1 MQQRTIHLSDIS
13 QEGGKQLLISWPGH
27 QMVVKLADPMLH
39 LGRFPQDNEIVV
51 AAPAISRYHA
61 TLRWD
66 GTSYEIIDGQTRHGQ
81 HHPSSNGL
89 YFNGQRIKQHRL
101 ASGDTI
107 RVPGQNE
114 HFVILTY
121 LDGASRKDTIEP
133 VQLNQEIYIGRSQ
146 YNQLALPDPLVS
158 ASHAVI
164 SPTPNGHLLRDLNS
178 SNGTYVNGQRIQQ
191 LILQANVVIQLG
203 STQLQYTG
211 RELIPA
217 SLRQDGIRLDAFQ
230 ICKRVKLKK
239 EDSNGEEFKI
249 LIDHISLSILP
260 REFVAI
266 VGGSGTGK
274 STMLDALNGFRPADG
289 QVLLNGDHLY
299 QNFNAYRHTIGYV
312 PQDDIIHRELT
323 VAEALRYVARLRL
336 PPDTGPEEIEQRID
350 AVLEQMAMSERK
362 DLFIKDL
369 SGGQRKRVS
378 IAVELIADP
387 GIIFLDEPTSGLD
400 PGLDKKM
407 MFTLRQVANAGKT
420 IILVT
425 HATGNIVECH
435 LVAFLAAGGRLVFFG
450 PPQDALTFFGV
461 NDFAEIYHLVEQEPQ
476 QWIETFNASRYYQ
489 RYVHKRLAQVSRK
502 AESETTTA
510 NKKRDSLPQMVKT
523 LLHQSKILTQR
534 NLTML
539 IRDRRN
545 LLFLLLQA
553 PIIGLLLFFVM
564 DADLFA
570 LVNIDVWTLDVRD
583 LVVALSDIQKILFLL
598 ASIGTWFGV
607 INAIREIVKELPI
620 YRRERLV
627 NLSITAYVFSKLI
640 VLLGLSLVQALTL
653 ILLVHLRGDFA
664 SAGLIL
670 PGIIEIFVTMTL
682 VIFTSA
688 CFGLFLSAVAERE
701 ERVMS
706 IMPLFLIPQ
715 IVFAGIVFAFEQYT
729 PGWFIS
735 QLTFSRWGVDALG
748 ATVNLYQFWEE
759 SSGRQPM
766 EELPLD
772 FTHSSDY
779 LLQNWGILLGFAILS
794 IALTIWGLKR
804 QDVN

>member
-1 MQQRTIHLSDIS
+1 LY
-13 QEGGKQLLISWPGH
+13 
-27 QMVVKLADPMLH
+27 LH
-39 LGRFPQDNEIVV
+39 
-51 AAPAISRYHA
+51 
-61 TLRWD
+61 
-66 GTSYEIIDGQTRHGQ
+66 
-81 HHPSSNGL
+81 
-89 YFNGQRIKQHRL
+89 GQRIKQHRL

-121 LDGASRKDTIEP
+121 LDESIPSARAIDC
-133 VQLNQEIYIGRSQ
+133 VQLNREIQIGRSPH
-146 YNQLALPDPLVS
+146 NQLTLPDPLVS
-158 ASHAVI
+158 AFHAVI

-191 LILQANVVIQLG
+191 ATLQPNAIIQLG
-203 STQLQYTG
+203 STQLRYTG
-211 RELIPA
+211 SELMPA
-217 SLRQDGIRLDAFQ
+217 RMRQEGIRLDAVHVH
-230 ICKRVKLKK
+230 KRVKLKK
-239 EDSNGEEFKI
+239 ASPNAPDFKV
-249 LIDHISLSILP
+249 LIDDVSLSILP

-274 STMLDALNGFRPADG
+274 STMLDALNGFRPAKG
-289 QVLLNGDHLY
+289 QVLLNGDNLY
-299 QNFNAYRHTIGYV
+299 QNFDAYRHTIGYV

-323 VAEALRYVARLRL
+323 VAEALRYVAHLRL
-336 PPDTGPEEIEQRID
+336 PSDSEPEEIEQRID

-362 DLFIKDL
+362 NLFIKDL

-420 IILVT
+420 VILVT

-435 LVAFLAAGGRLVFFG
+435 LVTFLAAGGRLVFFG

-461 NDFAEIYHLVEQEPQ
+461 NDFAEIYHLVEQEPER
-476 QWIETFNASRYYQ
+476 WIQTFKASQYYQ
-489 RYVHKRLAQVSRK
+489 MYVQQRLAEATSRGG
-502 AESETTTA
+502 ESTSA
-510 NKKRDSLPQMVKT
+510 RKSGPSWGQQIKNSVRQCKV
-523 LLHQSKILTQR
+523 LTQR

-539 IRDRRN
+539 FRDRRN

-553 PIIGLLLFFVM
+553 PVIGLLLFFVI

-570 LVNIDVWTLDVRD
+570 QVNINVRNVD
-583 LVVALSDIQKILFLL
+583 ARELVGYISDIQKMLFML
-598 ASIGTWFGV
+598 ACTGTWFGV

-627 NLSITAYVFSKLI
+627 NMSIPAYVFSKLI

-653 ILLVHLRGDFA
+653 ILLVHLRGDFP
-664 SAGLIL
+664 SAGIIL
-670 PGIIEIFVTMTL
+670 PGLVEIFVTMTL

-688 CFGLFLSAVAERE
+688 CFGLFLSAVVGRE
-701 ERVMS
+701 DRVMS

-715 IVFAGIVFAFEQYT
+715 IVFAGIVFTFEKYT
-729 PGWFIS
+729 PGWLIS
-735 QLTFSRWGVDALG
+735 QLTFSRWGVEALG
-748 ATVNLYQFWEE
+748 ATINLHHLWEE
-759 SSGRQPM
+759 STGRQPM

-779 LLQNWGILLGFAILS
+779 LLQNWGILLGFAALGV
-794 IALTIWGLKR
+794 ALTLWALKR